1 MADSKKLAGLIGP
14 VIVAMTVSEALNL
27 HIWAANVPAVTYLN
41 GIILFTAGLAIVRA
55 HNRWVAGWPV
65 LVTLAGWFALALGLF
80 RIMLPEAQPGGA
92 NAVTYAV
99 IFVLCAGGLAMT
111 YMAYFGRTDAPS
123 SG

>member
-27 HIWAANVPAVTYLN
+27 HIWAANIPAVTYLN

-65 LVTLAGWFALALGLF
+65 LVTLAGWFGLALGLF
-80 RIMLPEAQPGGA
+80 RILLPELQPGGS
-92 NAVTYAV
+92 NFMTYAV
-99 IFVLCAGGLAMT
+99 IAILCAGGLVIT
-111 YMAYFGRTDAPS
+111 YKAYTGTSD
-123 SG
+123 G